1 MESITQHIAHFA
13 ARNLDRCGQQFA
25 RVGRR
30 GLAAFALFVVALTAS
45 AQDIM
50 DVEDVPPDEL
60 PPAIS
65 LEIGVMKHRV
75 AFHGDSVP
83 AIILPTFYKY
93 PEMQFKNEKERQ
105 RYNRLVANV
114 KRLLP
119 LARLAK
125 YTVIETYEYI
135 QTLPTKKARAE
146 HLKRVE
152 EGLKKQYTPT
162 LKKLTRSQGRLLV
175 KLIDRECGQTGY
187 QIAQAFI
194 GSFKANMY
202 QAMAFC
208 FGNSLTK
215 RYDPEGDD
223 RVTERIVRMVESGQ
237 L

>member
-1 MESITQHIAHFA
+1 MESIVRHIVLLVVRSFDSYGQRLAC
-13 ARNLDRCGQQFA
+13 CGC
-25 RVGRR
+25 R
-30 GLAAFALFVVALTAS
+30 GLVGLALFVVGLAAS

-50 DVEDVPPDEL
+50 DVDDVPQDEL
-60 PPAIS
+60 PPAMS

-93 PEMQFKNEKERQ
+93 PPIQFKNEKERQ

-152 EGLKKQYTPT
+152 EGLKKQYTPM

-187 QIAQAFI
+187 NIAQAFI

-223 RVTERIVRMVESGQ
+223 RITERIVRMVESGQ

>member
-1 MESITQHIAHFA
+1 MK
-13 ARNLDRCGQQFA
+13 RC
-25 RVGRR
+25 RR
-30 GLAAFALFVVALTAS
+30 HLLLVVLLAAAVCRLA
-45 AQDIM
+45 AQNVP
-50 DVEDVPPDEL
+50 DVDRVSGDEE
-60 PPAIS
+60 PPATP
-65 LEIGVMKHRV
+65 LEIKVKNTKV

-93 PEMQFKNEKERQ
+93 PPLEFKNEKERE

-119 LARLAK
+119 LAKLAK
-125 YTVIETYEYI
+125 YTVIETYDYL
-135 QTLPTKKARAE
+135 QTLPTKEARAE
-146 HLKRVE
+146 HLKLVE
-152 EGLKKQYTPT
+152 DGLKKQYAPT
-162 LKKLTRSQGRLLV
+162 LKRLSRSQGRLLV

-187 QIAQAFI
+187 NIAQAFI

-208 FGNSLTK
+208 FGNSLTR

-223 RVTERIVRMVESGQ
+223 RFTERVVRMVESGQ

>member
-1 MESITQHIAHFA
+1 MKHIKYI
-13 ARNLDRCGQQFA
+13 
-25 RVGRR
+25 
-30 GLAAFALFVVALTAS
+30 LFVLFLSLVPEMAFS
-45 AQDIM
+45 QVIPDI
-50 DVEDVPPDEL
+50 DNVPADET
-60 PPAIS
+60 PPATN
-65 LEIGVMKHRV
+65 LEIKVKNSRV
-75 AFHGDSVP
+75 YYHGDSIP

-93 PEMQFKNEKERQ
+93 PPLVFKNDKERD

-119 LARLAK
+119 LAKLAK
-125 YTVIETYEYI
+125 YTVIETYDFL
-135 QTLPTKKARAE
+135 QTLQTRKEKAE

-152 EGLKKQYTPT
+152 DGLKKQYAPT
-162 LKKLTRSQGRLLV
+162 IKRLSRSQGRLLV

-187 QIAQAFI
+187 SIAQAFI
-194 GSFKANMY
+194 GSFKANIY

-223 RVTERIVRMVESGQ
+223 RYTERVVRLVESGQ